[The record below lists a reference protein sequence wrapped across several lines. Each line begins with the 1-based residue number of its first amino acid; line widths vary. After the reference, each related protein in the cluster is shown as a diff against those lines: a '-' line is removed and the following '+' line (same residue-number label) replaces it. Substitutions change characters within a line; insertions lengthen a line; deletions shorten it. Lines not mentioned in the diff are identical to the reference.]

1 MTILLYEK
9 FAALFHGFVK
19 TAMVK
24 GITSYQLVSEFVFI
38 FVTYGN
44 TAKLGRFSLV
54 KGGKQWKLTKS
65 C

>member
-1 MTILLYEK
+1 MTILSYKK
-9 FAALFHGFVK
+9 FAGEFPGFTK
-19 TAMVK
+19 MTMVK
-24 GITSYQLVSEFVFI
+24 GLASYQLVSEFVFI

-44 TAKLGRFSLV
+44 TAKLGQFSSV